1 MSINEMTAK
10 IKELKS
16 LQALIEEAEAEADA
30 LKDQIKE
37 AMGDSEE
44 LRVGEYK
51 VTYKTVKSS
60 RFDSKSLKAE
70 LLEIAERYTVATEY
84 RRFAIA

>member
-30 LKDQIKE
+30 LNINYCFRAVEKCAVLRRE
-37 AMGDSEE
+37 TPPE
-44 LRVGEYK
+44 LNFFGGGGRVIALIPY
-51 VTYKTVKSS
+51 
-60 RFDSKSLKAE
+60 R
-70 LLEIAERYTVATEY
+70 LLEGIVAPL
-84 RRFAIA
+84 RGGVAVC